1 MSHSITLLFDQL
13 RQGDEDAAR
22 RLWDAFSKRLIE
34 VARRQLESTRART
47 YDEEDVANSVFFALC
62 SGAEKNRFPDI
73 HNRDDLWR
81 LLFAATNHKVIDH
94 VRSDARAKR
103 GGGKVRGESVFGGEG
118 QDEGGFDRF
127 AGAEPSPEMLVEMDE
142 SFHRLLGLL
151 RDDTLRQIALWR
163 MEGFTNQ
170 EIGEKLSVSERTVE
184 RKVRLIRGD
193 WSKAVEGSDY

>member
-1 MSHSITLLFDQL
+1 MSNSITLLFDQL

-22 RLWDAFSKRLIE
+22 QLWEAFSRKLVE

-47 YDEEDVANSVFFALC
+47 YDEQDVANSVFFALC
-62 SGAEKNRFPDI
+62 RGAEKDRFPDI

-94 VRSDARAKR
+94 VRKDATAKR
-103 GGGKVRGESVFGGEG
+103 GGAKVRGESVFAGKDLNEF
-118 QDEGGFDRF
+118 GFDGF
-127 AGAEPSPEMLVEMDE
+127 ASADPSPEMLLEMDE
-142 SFHRLLGLL
+142 SLQGLLGLL

-163 MEGFTNQ
+163 MEGFSNQ
-170 EIGEKLSVSERTVE
+170 EIADKLSVTERTIQ

-193 WSKAVEGSDY
+193 WSKAVQIPQD

>member
-1 MSHSITLLFDQL
+1 MEF
-13 RQGDEDAAR
+13 
-22 RLWDAFSKRLIE
+22 
-34 VARRQLESTRART
+34 TRARA

-62 SGAEKNRFPDI
+62 SGAERNRFPDI

-81 LLFAATNHKVIDH
+81 LLFAATNRKVIDH
-94 VRSDARAKR
+94 VRRNGREKR
-103 GGGKVRGESVFGGEG
+103 GGGKLRGESVFGKDV
-118 QDEGGFDRF
+118 DERGFDGF
-127 AGAEPSPEMLVEMDE
+127 AGPEPSPEMLLEMDE

-170 EIGEKLSVSERTVE
+170 EIADKLSVTERTIE

-193 WSKAVEGSDY
+193 WSKAVQRAED